1 MLLAVGRLPV
11 RGGEGNLPER
21 KRRFTEFNG
30 SQIPLGALA
39 RHTRDARAGAFAGA
53 VIEDLEFGLGIER
66 ARTKHH
72 CAVDVD
78 SNGVSNHGN
87 LLA

>member
-1 MLLAVGRLPV
+1 M
-11 RGGEGNLPER
+11 PER
-21 KRRFTEFNG
+21 KRRFAEFDG

-39 RHTRDARAGAFAGA
+39 RGTCDARTGAFTGA
-53 VIEDLEFGLGIER
+53 VIEDFEFGLGIER

-78 SNGVSNHGN
+78 SNGVTNHGD